1 LRGLAVVQGKLT
13 LASYLAGYRRFAEQ
27 ARALGFLRYEDFV
40 ADPDAVM
47 RALCRQLDLRFD
59 RHFVERWSSYAFVTG
74 DVSGSRG
81 GFEIRPV
88 PRRPAEPDLLD
99 ALQANSDYTASL
111 ELLGYTHP
119 CRDALEAPGEIETP
133 VARALA

>member
-1 LRGLAVVQGKLT
+1 
-13 LASYLAGYRRFAEQ
+13 
-27 ARALGFLRYEDFV
+27 
-40 ADPDAVM
+40 M

-81 GFEIRPV
+81 GFEIQPV
-88 PRRPAEPDLLD
+88 PRRPAEPELLD
-99 ALQANSDYTASL
+99 ALQASSDYTASL

-119 CRDALEAPGEIETP
+119 CQDALEAQGDSETAGF
-133 VARALA
+133 VRASPETIASAAIRIWRQMR